1 MDVTHLI
8 EQLATA
14 LELAGVGVLVAGAL
28 LASLRYVVALIRRQP
43 AAQSYRVL
51 RSDLGRAILLGLE
64 FLVGADIV
72 RTVATAP
79 TLPSVVSLALI
90 VLIRTFLS
98 WSLEVE
104 IDGVWPW
111 RRLQA
116 ERLLGHTLDEPEERA

>member
-1 MDVTHLI
+1 MDVTYLI

-28 LASLRYVVALIRRQP
+28 LASLRYVVALIHRRP
-43 AAQSYRVL
+43 AAQAYRVL

-79 TLPSVVSLALI
+79 TLPSVAALALI

-116 ERLLGHTLDEPEERA
+116 ERLLGHTLDEPEERS